1 MTNNTDPNIALM
13 PLLATVKD
21 AVGAELHARLMQLGF
36 PEIRPA
42 HGCVFGNIDR
52 DGSRLTELAE
62 RSGFTKQSVGE
73 AVADLERLGF
83 VERVPD
89 PADGRAKIIRLTPH
103 GAEAL
108 AAAAE
113 IFADIES
120 RFAQSVGPERYA
132 AFRAT
137 LAELHALSRLH
148 AAEPFQRAA
157 A

>member
-1 MTNNTDPNIALM
+1 MNDTHPDI
-13 PLLATVKD
+13 PLIGLLSTVRD
-21 AVGAELHARLMQLGF
+21 AIGAELYARLVQLGF
-36 PEIRPA
+36 AEIRPA

-52 DGSRLTELAE
+52 DGSRLTALAE
-62 RSGFTKQSVGE
+62 RSGLTKQSVGE

-108 AAAAE
+108 AAAGE
-113 IFADIES
+113 IFADIER
-120 RFAQSVGPERYA
+120 RFTEAVGPERYA
-132 AFRAT
+132 EFKTT
-137 LAELHALSRLH
+137 LTELYALSRPV
-148 AAEPFQRAA
+148 AQPSARAA

>member
-1 MTNNTDPNIALM
+1 VIIDTQPDIALV
-13 PLLATVKD
+13 PLLATVKE
-21 AVGAELHARLMQLGF
+21 AVVAELHARLTALGF
-36 PEIRPA
+36 AEIRPA
-42 HGCVFGNIDR
+42 HGCVFANIDHT
-52 DGSRLTELAE
+52 GTRLTELSE
-62 RSGFTKQSVGE
+62 RSGLTKQSVGE

-89 PADGRAKIIRLTPH
+89 PADGRAKIIRLTAH

-113 IFADIES
+113 IFADIER
-120 RFAQSVGPERYA
+120 RFAEAVGPERYA

-137 LAELHALSRLH
+137 LAELHALSRP
-148 AAEPFQRAA
+148 AAEPLRRAA